1 MKKIILKFKKIKSI
15 KKFKKIINSK
25 IFIAVIFSLFGAFGA
40 TLIYANQSNVMAR
53 SENSDDYF
61 FANEDL
67 SRFNSIHNIADDSF
81 FNEDDFYRE
90 FKMMQDNFDKIFRAK
105 RQYFKKLEQENS
117 KKFNQNNKYSLKI
130 SQKKNDNKLIYILK
144 YKGYEFKD
152 IDIKVE
158 NNFLVIQAQKQ
169 NKGHKKDKKNTFKEE
184 FIANNNVYYSF
195 LLPNNIKSKIP
206 EIKQEQNLLK
216 IIFIYN

>member
-15 KKFKKIINSK
+15 KKFKKILNSK
-25 IFIAVIFSLFGAFGA
+25 IFIAVIFSLIGAFSA

-53 SENSDDYF
+53 SENSNDYF
-61 FANEDL
+61 FENEDL

-81 FNEDDFYRE
+81 FNEDDFYHE
-90 FKMMQDNFDKIFRAK
+90 FKMMQDNFDKIFHAK
-105 RQYFKKLEQENS
+105 RQYFKKLEQENF

-130 SQKKNDNKLIYILK
+130 SQKNKDNKLIYLLK

-169 NKGHKKDKKNTFKEE
+169 NKGHKKDKKNTFNEE
-184 FIANNNVYYSF
+184 LTTNNIYYSF
-195 LLPNNIKSKIP
+195 LLPNNIKSKTP

-216 IIFIYN
+216 IIFTYN